1 MNKEE
6 IAGMKTKKEKIGHII
21 RGIFFWMLS
30 LVVIVPFLIVV
41 FNTFKTQPQ
50 AINMELSLPK
60 EWHWENFK
68 TVWEQGDILKSIM
81 NSMIISVSSVVITMV
96 ASSMCAYV
104 ISRNRTRRNRFIYV
118 FFAMGLMVPY
128 SLVTIVKVLRVL
140 HLYNT
145 LPGTILTCVALIM
158 PLSVFLYY
166 GFVTGIPKE
175 LDEAAVMDGAGA
187 VRIFVQVIFPL
198 LKPAT
203 VTVIMINFL
212 NVWNDFQIPLY
223 TLPDPDKA
231 VIVQK
236 VYNFFGTYTA
246 SWNLVSVT
254 ILYAILPILIVYLVG
269 QKYIISGMT
278 AGSVK
283 G

>member
-1 MNKEE
+1 MY
-6 IAGMKTKKEKIGHII
+6 TKKQKRMLLVREVV
-21 RGIFFWMLS
+21 FWLLS
-30 LVVIVPFLIVV
+30 LIIIVPFLIVV
-41 FNTFKTQPQ
+41 FNAFKTKPE
-50 AINMELSLPK
+50 ALNMELSFPTAL
-60 EWHWENFK
+60 HFENFVK
-68 TVWEQGDILKSIM
+68 VWEDADIL
-81 NSMIISVSSVVITMV
+81 NSLKNSLILSVTSVTITVI

-104 ISRNRTRRNRFIYV
+104 ISRYRTRLNRFIYV
-118 FFAMGLMVPY
+118 YFAMGLMVPV
-128 SLVTIVKVLRVL
+128 SMVTIVKVLRTI

-145 LPGTILTCVALIM
+145 LPGTIMVFVALIM

-166 GFVTGIPKE
+166 GFISGIPKE
-175 LDEAAVMDGAGA
+175 LDEAAVIDGAKA
-187 VRIFVQVIFPL
+187 VRIFLQVIFPL

-223 TLPDPDKA
+223 TLADPDKA

-236 VYNFFGTYTA
+236 VYNFYGTYTA

-254 ILYAILPILIVYLVG
+254 ILYAILPILVVYLFG
-269 QKYIISGMT
+269 QKYIISGMV

>member
-1 MNKEE
+1 MRTNKQ
-6 IAGMKTKKEKIGHII
+6 KVQVII
-21 RGIFFWMLS
+21 KGVLFWVLS
-30 LVVIVPFLIVV
+30 LIVIVPFLIVV
-41 FNTFKTQPQ
+41 FNAFKTQPE
-50 AINMELSLPK
+50 AINMALSLPD
-60 EWHWENFK
+60 EWHFENFA
-68 TVWEQGDILKSIM
+68 TVWEDGDILHALK
-81 NSMIISVSSVVITMV
+81 NSLILSVSSVAVTVMC
-96 ASSMCAYV
+96 SSMCAYV
-104 ISRNRTRRNRFIYV
+104 ISRNRTRFNRLIYV
-118 FFAMGLMVPY
+118 FFAMGLMVPV
-128 SLVTIVKVLRVL
+128 SNVTIVKVLRVMG
-140 HLYNT
+140 LYNT
-145 LPGTILTCVALIM
+145 LPGTILVFIALIM

-166 GFVTGIPKE
+166 GFIAGIPRE
-175 LDEAAVMDGAGA
+175 LDEAAIVDGAGA

-254 ILYAILPILIVYLVG
+254 IIYAILPILIVYLFG

>member
-1 MNKEE
+1 
-6 IAGMKTKKEKIGHII
+6 MKTKKQKAGLLLKE
-21 RGIFFWMLS
+21 IFFWVLS
-30 LVVIVPFLIVV
+30 LIVIVPFLIVV
-41 FNTFKTQPQ
+41 FNAFKTKPE
-50 AINMELSLPK
+50 ALNMALSLPT
-60 EWHWENFK
+60 EWHFENLK
-68 TVWEQGDILKSIM
+68 TVWEQGDILKSLG
-81 NSMIISVSSVVITMV
+81 NSLVISVISVSITVV

-104 ISRNRTRRNRFIYV
+104 ISRNRTRTNRFIYTY
-118 FFAMGLMVPY
+118 FAMGLMVPV
-128 SLVTIVKVLRVL
+128 SLVSIVKVLRVL

-145 LPGTILTCVALIM
+145 LPGTILVFIALIM

-166 GFVTGIPKE
+166 GFITGVPQE
-175 LDEAAVMDGAGA
+175 LDEAAVIDGAGA
-187 VRIFVQVIFPL
+187 FRIFTQIIFPL
-198 LKPAT
+198 LKPVT

-236 VYNFFGTYTA
+236 VYNFYGTYTA

-254 ILYAILPILIVYLVG
+254 ILYAILLILAVYIFG
-269 QKYIISGMT
+269 QKYIISGMV

>member
-1 MNKEE
+1 
-6 IAGMKTKKEKIGHII
+6 MKTKKQKIWLVVKELL
-21 RGIFFWMLS
+21 FWVLA

-41 FNTFKTQPQ
+41 FNAFKTKAQS
-50 AINMELSLPK
+50 INMALTLP
-60 EWHWENFK
+60 ETWHFENLK
-68 TVWEQGDILKSIM
+68 TVWEQGNILLSLK
-81 NSMIISVSSVVITMV
+81 NSLIISVSSVVITMV
-96 ASSMCAYV
+96 SSSLCAYV
-104 ISRNRTRRNRFIYV
+104 ISRNRTKLNRFIYV
-118 FFAMGLMVPY
+118 FFAMGLMVPV
-128 SLVTIVKVLRVL
+128 SMVTIVKVLRVV

-145 LPGTILTCVALIM
+145 LFGTILVCVALIM

-166 GFVTGIPKE
+166 GFISGIPKE
-175 LDEAAVMDGAGA
+175 LDEAAIIDGAGA
-187 VRIFVQVIFPL
+187 YRIFFQVVFPL

-203 VTVIMINFL
+203 VTVVMINFL

-223 TLPDPDKA
+223 TLPDPNKA
-231 VIVQK
+231 VIVQR
-236 VYNFFGTYTA
+236 VYNFYGTYTA

-254 ILYAILPILIVYLVG
+254 ILYAILPILIVYLIG

>member
-1 MNKEE
+1 
-6 IAGMKTKKEKIGHII
+6 MKTKKQKAWLCIKEV
-21 RGIFFWMLS
+21 FFWILS
-30 LVVIVPFLIVV
+30 LVIIVPFLIVV
-41 FNTFKTQPQ
+41 FNAFKTKTE
-50 AINMELSLPK
+50 AINMQLTLPT
-60 EWHWENFK
+60 EWHFENLRQ
-68 TVWEQGDILKSIM
+68 VWEQGSILQSLK
-81 NSMIISVSSVVITMV
+81 NSLILSVSSVAITV
-96 ASSMCAYV
+96 VSSSMCAYV
-104 ISRNRTRRNRFIYV
+104 LSRNRTKWNRLLYMY
-118 FFAMGLMVPY
+118 FAMGLMVPV
-128 SLVTIVKVLRVL
+128 SMVTIVKVLRVVN
-140 HLYNT
+140 LYNN
-145 LPGTILTCVALIM
+145 LLGTILVCVALII

-166 GFVTGIPKE
+166 GFITGIPKE
-175 LDEAAVMDGAGA
+175 LDEAAVVDGAGA
-187 VRIFVQVIFPL
+187 LRIFVQVVFPL

-236 VYNFFGTYTA
+236 VYNFYGTYTA

-254 ILYAILPILIVYLVG
+254 IIYAILPILIVYLFG

>member
-1 MNKEE
+1 MY
-6 IAGMKTKKEKIGHII
+6 TKKQKRMLLVREVV
-21 RGIFFWMLS
+21 FWLLS
-30 LVVIVPFLIVV
+30 LIIIVPFLIVV
-41 FNTFKTQPQ
+41 FNAFKTKPE
-50 AINMELSLPK
+50 ALNMELSLPTAL
-60 EWHWENFK
+60 HFENFVK
-68 TVWEQGDILKSIM
+68 VWEDADIL
-81 NSMIISVSSVVITMV
+81 NSLKNSLILSVTSVTITVI

-104 ISRNRTRRNRFIYV
+104 ISRYRTRLNRFIYV
-118 FFAMGLMVPY
+118 YFAMGLMVPV
-128 SLVTIVKVLRVL
+128 SMVTIVKVLRTI

-145 LPGTILTCVALIM
+145 LPGTIMVFVALIM

-166 GFVTGIPKE
+166 GFISGIPKE
-175 LDEAAVMDGAGA
+175 LDEAAVIDGAKA
-187 VRIFVQVIFPL
+187 VRIFLQVIFPL

-223 TLPDPDKA
+223 TLADPDKA

-236 VYNFFGTYTA
+236 VYNFYGTYTA

-254 ILYAILPILIVYLVG
+254 ILYAILPILVVYLFG
-269 QKYIISGMT
+269 QKYIISGMV

>member
-1 MNKEE
+1 
-6 IAGMKTKKEKIGHII
+6 MKTKKQKTLLVIKEIL
-21 RGIFFWMLS
+21 FWILA

-41 FNTFKTQPQ
+41 FNAFKTKPESL
-50 AINMELSLPK
+50 NMALSLPK
-60 EWHWENFK
+60 KWHFENFK
-68 TVWEQGDILKSIM
+68 TVWEQGNILQSLM
-81 NSMIISVSSVVITMV
+81 NSLILSITSVTITML

-104 ISRNRTRRNRFIYV
+104 ICRNRTRLNRFIYV
-118 FFAMGLMVPY
+118 FFAMGLMIPV
-128 SLVTIVKVLRVL
+128 SMVTIVKVLRVI

-145 LPGTILTCVALIM
+145 LPGAILVFVSLIM

-166 GFVTGIPKE
+166 GFITGVPKE
-175 LDEAAVMDGAGA
+175 LDEAAIIDGAGA
-187 VRIFVQVIFPL
+187 YRIFFQVIFPL

-203 VTVIMINFL
+203 MTVIMINFL

-223 TLPDPDKA
+223 TLPDPNKA
-231 VIVQK
+231 VIVQR
-236 VYNFFGTYTA
+236 VYNFYGTYTA

-254 ILYAILPILIVYLVG
+254 ILYAILPILVVYLFG

>member
-1 MNKEE
+1 MT
-6 IAGMKTKKEKIGHII
+6 IT
-21 RGIFFWMLS
+21 
-30 LVVIVPFLIVV
+30 VI
-41 FNTFKTQPQ
+41 
-50 AINMELSLPK
+50 
-60 EWHWENFK
+60 
-68 TVWEQGDILKSIM
+68 
-81 NSMIISVSSVVITMV
+81 

-104 ISRNRTRRNRFIYV
+104 ISRYRTRLNRFIYV
-118 FFAMGLMVPY
+118 YFAMGLMVPV
-128 SLVTIVKVLRVL
+128 SMVTIVKVLRTI

-145 LPGTILTCVALIM
+145 LPGTILVCVALIM

-166 GFVTGIPKE
+166 GFISGIPKE
-175 LDEAAVMDGAGA
+175 LDEAAVIDGAKA
-187 VRIFVQVIFPL
+187 VRIFLQVIFPL

-223 TLPDPDKA
+223 TLADPDKA

-236 VYNFFGTYTA
+236 VYNFYGTYTA

-254 ILYAILPILIVYLVG
+254 ILYAILPILVVYLFG
-269 QKYIISGMT
+269 QKYIISGMV

>member
-1 MNKEE
+1 MY
-6 IAGMKTKKEKIGHII
+6 TKKQKHMLLVREVV
-21 RGIFFWMLS
+21 FWLLS
-30 LVVIVPFLIVV
+30 LIIIVPFLIVV
-41 FNTFKTQPQ
+41 FNAFKTKPE
-50 AINMELSLPK
+50 ALNMELSLPTAL
-60 EWHWENFK
+60 HFENFAK
-68 TVWEQGDILKSIM
+68 VWEDADIL
-81 NSMIISVSSVVITMV
+81 NSLKNSLILSVTSVTITVI

-104 ISRNRTRRNRFIYV
+104 ISRYRTRLNRFIYV
-118 FFAMGLMVPY
+118 YFAMGLMVPV
-128 SLVTIVKVLRVL
+128 SMVTIVKVLRTI

-145 LPGTILTCVALIM
+145 LPGTIMVFVALIM

-166 GFVTGIPKE
+166 GFISGIPKE
-175 LDEAAVMDGAGA
+175 LDEAAVIDGAKA
-187 VRIFVQVIFPL
+187 VRIFLQVIFPL

-223 TLPDPDKA
+223 TLADPDKA

-236 VYNFFGTYTA
+236 VYNFYGTYTA

-254 ILYAILPILIVYLVG
+254 ILYAILPILVVYLFG
-269 QKYIISGMT
+269 QKYIISGMV

>member
-1 MNKEE
+1 MR
-6 IAGMKTKKEKIGHII
+6 TKKQKVQTLIK
-21 RGIFFWMLS
+21 GIFFWVLS

-41 FNTFKTQPQ
+41 FNAFKTQPE
-50 AINMELSLPK
+50 AINMELSLPDV
-60 EWHWENFK
+60 WHFENFA
-68 TVWEQGDILKSIM
+68 TVWEDGNILQSMKNSLILSI
-81 NSMIISVSSVVITMV
+81 SSVAVTV
-96 ASSMCAYV
+96 VCSSMCAYV
-104 ISRNRTRRNRFIYV
+104 ISRNRTKFNRLIYV
-118 FFAMGLMVPY
+118 FFAMGLMVPV
-128 SLVTIVKVLRVL
+128 SNVTIVKVLRVL
-140 HLYNT
+140 NIYNT
-145 LPGTILTCVALIM
+145 LFGTILVFIALIM

-166 GFVTGIPKE
+166 GFIAGIPKE
-175 LDEAAVMDGAGA
+175 LDEAAIVDGAGA
-187 VRIFVQVIFPL
+187 VRIFAQVIFPL

-223 TLPDPDKA
+223 TLPDPSNA

-254 ILYAILPILIVYLVG
+254 IIYAILPILVVYLFG

>member
-1 MNKEE
+1 MR
-6 IAGMKTKKEKIGHII
+6 TKKQKVQVII
-21 RGIFFWMLS
+21 KGVLFWVLS
-30 LVVIVPFLIVV
+30 LIVIVPFLIVV
-41 FNTFKTQPQ
+41 FNAFKTQPE
-50 AINMELSLPK
+50 AINMALSLPD
-60 EWHWENFK
+60 EWHFENFA
-68 TVWEQGDILKSIM
+68 TVWEDGDILHALK
-81 NSMIISVSSVVITMV
+81 NSLILSVSSVAVTV
-96 ASSMCAYV
+96 VCSSMCAYV
-104 ISRNRTRRNRFIYV
+104 ISRNRTRFNRLIYV
-118 FFAMGLMVPY
+118 FFAMGLMVPV
-128 SLVTIVKVLRVL
+128 SNVTIVKVLRVMG
-140 HLYNT
+140 LYNT
-145 LPGTILTCVALIM
+145 LPGTILVFIALIM

-166 GFVTGIPKE
+166 GFIAGIPRE
-175 LDEAAVMDGAGA
+175 LDEAAIVDGAGA

-254 ILYAILPILIVYLVG
+254 IIYAILPILIVYLFG

>member
-1 MNKEE
+1 MR
-6 IAGMKTKKEKIGHII
+6 TKKQKVQVII
-21 RGIFFWMLS
+21 KGIFFWVLS
-30 LVVIVPFLIVV
+30 LIVIVPFLIVV
-41 FNTFKTQPQ
+41 FNAFKTQPE
-50 AINMELSLPK
+50 AINMALSLPD
-60 EWHWENFK
+60 EWHFENFA
-68 TVWEQGDILKSIM
+68 TVWEDGDILHALK
-81 NSMIISVSSVVITMV
+81 NSLILSVSSVAVTV
-96 ASSMCAYV
+96 VCSSMCAYV
-104 ISRNRTRRNRFIYV
+104 ISRNRTRFNRLIYV
-118 FFAMGLMVPY
+118 FFAMGLMVPV
-128 SLVTIVKVLRVL
+128 SNVTIVKVLRVMG
-140 HLYNT
+140 LYNT
-145 LPGTILTCVALIM
+145 LPGTILVFIALIM

-166 GFVTGIPKE
+166 GFIAGITRE
-175 LDEAAVMDGAGA
+175 LDEAAIVDGAGA

-254 ILYAILPILIVYLVG
+254 IIYAILPILIVYLFG

>member
-1 MNKEE
+1 MY
-6 IAGMKTKKEKIGHII
+6 TKKQKRMLLVREVV
-21 RGIFFWMLS
+21 FWLLS
-30 LVVIVPFLIVV
+30 LIIIVPFLIVV
-41 FNTFKTQPQ
+41 FNAFKTKPE
-50 AINMELSLPK
+50 ALNMELSIPTAL
-60 EWHWENFK
+60 HFENFAK
-68 TVWEQGDILKSIM
+68 VWEDADIL
-81 NSMIISVSSVVITMV
+81 NSLKNSLILSVTSVTITVI

-104 ISRNRTRRNRFIYV
+104 ISRYRTRLNRFIYV
-118 FFAMGLMVPY
+118 YFAMGLMVPV
-128 SLVTIVKVLRVL
+128 SMVTIVKVLRTI

-145 LPGTILTCVALIM
+145 LPGTIMVFVALIM

-166 GFVTGIPKE
+166 GFISGIPKE
-175 LDEAAVMDGAGA
+175 LDEAAVIDGAKA
-187 VRIFVQVIFPL
+187 VRIFLQVIFPL

-223 TLPDPDKA
+223 TLADPDKA

-236 VYNFFGTYTA
+236 VYNFYGTYTA

-254 ILYAILPILIVYLVG
+254 ILYAILPILVVYLFG
-269 QKYIISGMT
+269 QKYIISGMV

>member
-1 MNKEE
+1 MRTNKQ
-6 IAGMKTKKEKIGHII
+6 KVQVII
-21 RGIFFWMLS
+21 KGVLFWVLS
-30 LVVIVPFLIVV
+30 LIVIVPFLIVV
-41 FNTFKTQPQ
+41 FNAFKTQPE
-50 AINMELSLPK
+50 AINMALSLPD
-60 EWHWENFK
+60 EWHFENFA
-68 TVWEQGDILKSIM
+68 TVWEDGDILHALK
-81 NSMIISVSSVVITMV
+81 NSLILSVSSVAVTVMC
-96 ASSMCAYV
+96 SSMCAYV
-104 ISRNRTRRNRFIYV
+104 ISRNRTRFNRLIYV
-118 FFAMGLMVPY
+118 FFAMGLMVPV
-128 SLVTIVKVLRVL
+128 SNVTIVKVLRVMG
-140 HLYNT
+140 LYNT
-145 LPGTILTCVALIM
+145 LPGTILVFIALIM

-166 GFVTGIPKE
+166 GFISGIPRE
-175 LDEAAVMDGAGA
+175 LDEAAIVDGTGA

-198 LKPAT
+198 LKPVT

-254 ILYAILPILIVYLVG
+254 IIYAILPILIVYLFG

>member
-1 MNKEE
+1 MR
-6 IAGMKTKKEKIGHII
+6 TKKQKVQVII
-21 RGIFFWMLS
+21 KGVLFWVLS
-30 LVVIVPFLIVV
+30 LIVIVPFLIVV
-41 FNTFKTQPQ
+41 FNAFKTQPE
-50 AINMELSLPK
+50 AINMELSLPD
-60 EWHWENFK
+60 EWHFENFAK
-68 TVWEQGDILKSIM
+68 VWEDGDILHALK
-81 NSMIISVSSVVITMV
+81 NSLILSVSSVAVTV
-96 ASSMCAYV
+96 VCSSMCAYV
-104 ISRNRTRRNRFIYV
+104 ISRNRTKFNRLIYV
-118 FFAMGLMVPY
+118 FFAMGLMVPV
-128 SLVTIVKVLRVL
+128 SNVTIVKVLRVMG
-140 HLYNT
+140 LYNT
-145 LPGTILTCVALIM
+145 LPGTILVFIALIM

-166 GFVTGIPKE
+166 GFISGIPRE
-175 LDEAAVMDGAGA
+175 LDEAAIVDGAGA

-254 ILYAILPILIVYLVG
+254 IIYAILPILIVYLFG

>member
-1 MNKEE
+1 MR
-6 IAGMKTKKEKIGHII
+6 TKKQKVQTLIK
-21 RGIFFWMLS
+21 GIFFWVLS

-41 FNTFKTQPQ
+41 FNAFKTQPE
-50 AINMELSLPK
+50 AINMELSLPDV
-60 EWHWENFK
+60 WHFENFA
-68 TVWEQGDILKSIM
+68 TVWEDGNILQSMK
-81 NSMIISVSSVVITMV
+81 NSLILSVSSVAVTV
-96 ASSMCAYV
+96 VCSSMCAYV
-104 ISRNRTRRNRFIYV
+104 ISRNRTKFNRLIYV
-118 FFAMGLMVPY
+118 FFAMGLMVPV
-128 SLVTIVKVLRVL
+128 SNVTIVKVLRVL
-140 HLYNT
+140 NIYNT
-145 LPGTILTCVALIM
+145 LFGTILVFIALIM

-166 GFVTGIPKE
+166 GFIAGIPRE
-175 LDEAAVMDGAGA
+175 LDEAAIVDGAGA
-187 VRIFVQVIFPL
+187 VRIFAQVIFPL

-223 TLPDPDKA
+223 TLPDPSNA

-254 ILYAILPILIVYLVG
+254 IIYAILPILVVYLFG

>member
-1 MNKEE
+1 MR
-6 IAGMKTKKEKIGHII
+6 TKKQKLQLII
-21 RGIFFWMLS
+21 KGIFFWVLS
-30 LVVIVPFLIVV
+30 FIVIVPFLIVV
-41 FNTFKTQPQ
+41 FNAFKTQPE
-50 AINMELSLPK
+50 AINMALSLPD
-60 EWHWENFK
+60 EWHFENFA
-68 TVWEQGDILKSIM
+68 TVWEDGDILHALK
-81 NSMIISVSSVVITMV
+81 NSLILSVSSVAVTVMC
-96 ASSMCAYV
+96 SSMCAYA
-104 ISRNRTRRNRFIYV
+104 ISRNRTRFNRLIYV
-118 FFAMGLMVPY
+118 FFAMGLMVPV
-128 SLVTIVKVLRVL
+128 SNVTIVKVLRVMG
-140 HLYNT
+140 LYNT
-145 LPGTILTCVALIM
+145 LPGTILVFIALIM

-166 GFVTGIPKE
+166 GFIAGIPRE
-175 LDEAAVMDGAGA
+175 LDEAAIVDGAGA

-254 ILYAILPILIVYLVG
+254 IIYAILPILIVYLFG

>member
-1 MNKEE
+1 MY
-6 IAGMKTKKEKIGHII
+6 TKKQKRMLLVREVV
-21 RGIFFWMLS
+21 FWLLS
-30 LVVIVPFLIVV
+30 LIIIVPFLIVV
-41 FNTFKTQPQ
+41 FNAFKTKPE
-50 AINMELSLPK
+50 ALNMELSLPTAL
-60 EWHWENFK
+60 HFENFAK
-68 TVWEQGDILKSIM
+68 VWEDADIL
-81 NSMIISVSSVVITMV
+81 NSLKNSLILSVTSVTITVI

-104 ISRNRTRRNRFIYV
+104 ISRYRTRLNRFIYV
-118 FFAMGLMVPY
+118 YFAMGLMVPV
-128 SLVTIVKVLRVL
+128 SMVTIVKVLRTI

-145 LPGTILTCVALIM
+145 LPGTILVCVALIM

-166 GFVTGIPKE
+166 GFISGIPKE
-175 LDEAAVMDGAGA
+175 LDAAAVIDGAKA

-223 TLPDPDKA
+223 TLADPDKA

-236 VYNFFGTYTA
+236 VYNFYGTYTA

-254 ILYAILPILIVYLVG
+254 ILYAILPILVVYLFG
-269 QKYIISGMT
+269 QKYIISGMV

>member
-1 MNKEE
+1 
-6 IAGMKTKKEKIGHII
+6 MKTKKQQAGLLLKE
-21 RGIFFWMLS
+21 IFFWVLS
-30 LVVIVPFLIVV
+30 LIVIVPFLIVV
-41 FNTFKTQPQ
+41 FNAFKTKPE
-50 AINMELSLPK
+50 ALNMALSLPT
-60 EWHWENFK
+60 EWHFENLK
-68 TVWEQGDILKSIM
+68 TVWEQGDILKSLG
-81 NSMIISVSSVVITMV
+81 NSLVISVISVSITVV

-104 ISRNRTRRNRFIYV
+104 ISRNRTRTNRFIYTY
-118 FFAMGLMVPY
+118 FAMGLMVPV
-128 SLVTIVKVLRVL
+128 SLVSIVKVLRVL

-145 LPGTILTCVALIM
+145 LPGTILVFIALIM

-166 GFVTGIPKE
+166 GFITGVPQE
-175 LDEAAVMDGAGA
+175 LDEAAVIDGAGA
-187 VRIFVQVIFPL
+187 FRIFTQIIFPL
-198 LKPAT
+198 LKPVT

-236 VYNFFGTYTA
+236 VYNFYGTYTA

-254 ILYAILPILIVYLVG
+254 ILYAILPILAVYIFG
-269 QKYIISGMT
+269 QKYIISGMV

>member
-1 MNKEE
+1 MRTNKQ
-6 IAGMKTKKEKIGHII
+6 KVQVII
-21 RGIFFWMLS
+21 KGVLFWVLS
-30 LVVIVPFLIVV
+30 LIVIVPFLIVV
-41 FNTFKTQPQ
+41 FNAFKTQPE
-50 AINMELSLPK
+50 AINMALSLPD
-60 EWHWENFK
+60 EWHFENFA
-68 TVWEQGDILKSIM
+68 TVWEDGDILHALK
-81 NSMIISVSSVVITMV
+81 NSLILSVSSVAVTV
-96 ASSMCAYV
+96 VCSSMCAYV
-104 ISRNRTRRNRFIYV
+104 ISRNRTRFNRLIYV
-118 FFAMGLMVPY
+118 FFAMGLMVPV
-128 SLVTIVKVLRVL
+128 SNVTIVKVLRVMG
-140 HLYNT
+140 LYNT
-145 LPGTILTCVALIM
+145 LPGTILVFIALIM

-166 GFVTGIPKE
+166 GFIAGIPRE
-175 LDEAAVMDGAGA
+175 LDEAAIVDGAGA

-254 ILYAILPILIVYLVG
+254 IIYAILPILIVYLFG

>member
-1 MNKEE
+1 MY
-6 IAGMKTKKEKIGHII
+6 TKKQKRMLLVREVV
-21 RGIFFWMLS
+21 FWLLS
-30 LVVIVPFLIVV
+30 LIIIVPFLIVV
-41 FNTFKTQPQ
+41 FNAFKTKPE
-50 AINMELSLPK
+50 ALNMELSLPAAL
-60 EWHWENFK
+60 HFENFVK
-68 TVWEQGDILKSIM
+68 VWEDADIL
-81 NSMIISVSSVVITMV
+81 NSLKNSLILSVTSVTITVI

-104 ISRNRTRRNRFIYV
+104 ISRYRTRLNRFIYV
-118 FFAMGLMVPY
+118 YFAMGLMVPV
-128 SLVTIVKVLRVL
+128 SMVTIVKVLRTI

-145 LPGTILTCVALIM
+145 LPGTIMVFVALIM

-166 GFVTGIPKE
+166 GFISGIPKE
-175 LDEAAVMDGAGA
+175 LDEAAVIDGAKA

-223 TLPDPDKA
+223 TLADPDKA

-236 VYNFFGTYTA
+236 VYNFYGTYTA

-254 ILYAILPILIVYLVG
+254 ILYAILPILVVYLFG
-269 QKYIISGMT
+269 QKYIISGMV

>member
-1 MNKEE
+1 MR
-6 IAGMKTKKEKIGHII
+6 TKKQKVQVII
-21 RGIFFWMLS
+21 KGGLFWILS
-30 LVVIVPFLIVV
+30 LIVIVPFLIVV
-41 FNTFKTQPQ
+41 FNAFKTQPE
-50 AINMELSLPK
+50 AINMALSLPD
-60 EWHWENFK
+60 EWHFENFA
-68 TVWEQGDILKSIM
+68 TVWEDGDILHALK
-81 NSMIISVSSVVITMV
+81 NSLILSVSSVAVTVMC
-96 ASSMCAYV
+96 SSMCAYV
-104 ISRNRTRRNRFIYV
+104 ISRNRTRFNRLIYV
-118 FFAMGLMVPY
+118 FFAMGLMVPV
-128 SLVTIVKVLRVL
+128 SNVTIVKVLRVMG
-140 HLYNT
+140 LYNT
-145 LPGTILTCVALIM
+145 LPGTILVFIALIM

-166 GFVTGIPKE
+166 GFISGIPRE
-175 LDEAAVMDGAGA
+175 LDEAAIVDGAGA

-254 ILYAILPILIVYLVG
+254 IIYAILPILIVYLFG

>member
-1 MNKEE
+1 MR
-6 IAGMKTKKEKIGHII
+6 TKKQKLHLII
-21 RGIFFWMLS
+21 KGIFFWVLS
-30 LVVIVPFLIVV
+30 LIVIVPFLIVV
-41 FNTFKTQPQ
+41 FNAFKTQPE
-50 AINMELSLPK
+50 AINMALSLPD
-60 EWHWENFK
+60 EWHFENFA
-68 TVWEQGDILKSIM
+68 TVWEDGDILHALK
-81 NSMIISVSSVVITMV
+81 NSLILSVSSVAVTV
-96 ASSMCAYV
+96 VCSSMCAYV
-104 ISRNRTRRNRFIYV
+104 ISRNRTRFNRLIYV
-118 FFAMGLMVPY
+118 FFAMGLMVPV
-128 SLVTIVKVLRVL
+128 SNVTIVKVLRVMG
-140 HLYNT
+140 LYNT
-145 LPGTILTCVALIM
+145 LPGTILVFIALIM

-166 GFVTGIPKE
+166 GFIAGIPRE
-175 LDEAAVMDGAGA
+175 LDEAAIVDGAGA

-254 ILYAILPILIVYLVG
+254 IIYAILPILIVYLFG

>member
-1 MNKEE
+1 MR
-6 IAGMKTKKEKIGHII
+6 TKKQKVQVII
-21 RGIFFWMLS
+21 KGGLFWVLS
-30 LVVIVPFLIVV
+30 LIVIVPFLIVV
-41 FNTFKTQPQ
+41 FNAFKTQPE
-50 AINMELSLPK
+50 AINMELSLPN
-60 EWHWENFK
+60 EWHFENFA
-68 TVWEQGDILKSIM
+68 TVWEDGDILHALK
-81 NSMIISVSSVVITMV
+81 NSLILSVSSVAVTV
-96 ASSMCAYV
+96 VCSSMCAYV
-104 ISRNRTRRNRFIYV
+104 ISRNRTRFNRLIYV
-118 FFAMGLMVPY
+118 FFAMGLMVPV
-128 SLVTIVKVLRVL
+128 SNVTIVKVLRVMG
-140 HLYNT
+140 LYNT
-145 LPGTILTCVALIM
+145 LPGTILVFIALIM

-166 GFVTGIPKE
+166 GFIAGIPRE
-175 LDEAAVMDGAGA
+175 LDEAAIVDGAGA

-254 ILYAILPILIVYLVG
+254 IIYAILPILIVYLFG

>member
-1 MNKEE
+1 MTMNK
-6 IAGMKTKKEKIGHII
+6 KKIGRIVK
-21 RGIFFWMLS
+21 GVFFWLLS
-30 LVVIVPFLIVV
+30 LIVIVPFLIVV
-41 FNTFKTQPQ
+41 FNAFKTKP
-50 AINMELSLPK
+50 ESLTMQLTLPT
-60 EWHWENFK
+60 EWHFENFK
-68 TVWEQGDILKSIM
+68 TVWEQGDILHSMK
-81 NSMIISVSSVVITMV
+81 NSFVLSTSAVVLTVIS
-96 ASSMCAYV
+96 SSMCAFV
-104 ISRNRTRRNRFIYV
+104 ISRYRSKRNRLVYLY
-118 FFAMGLMVPY
+118 FAMGLMVPV

-145 LPGTILTCVALIM
+145 LPGTILTETALIM

-166 GFVTGIPKE
+166 GFTTGVPKE
-175 LDEAAVMDGAGA
+175 LDEAALIDGAGA
-187 VRIFVQVIFPL
+187 LRIFVQVIFPL

-212 NVWNDFQIPLY
+212 NVWNDFSLPLY
-223 TLPDPDKA
+223 TLPDPNKA
-231 VIVQK
+231 VIVQR
-236 VYNFFGTYTA
+236 VYNFYGTYTA

-254 ILYAILPILIVYLVG
+254 ILYAILPILVVYIFG

>member
-1 MNKEE
+1 MY
-6 IAGMKTKKEKIGHII
+6 TKKQKRMLLVREVV
-21 RGIFFWMLS
+21 FWLLS
-30 LVVIVPFLIVV
+30 LIIIVPFLIVV
-41 FNTFKTQPQ
+41 FNAFKTKPE
-50 AINMELSLPK
+50 ALNMELSLPAAL
-60 EWHWENFK
+60 HFENFVK
-68 TVWEQGDILKSIM
+68 VWEDADIL
-81 NSMIISVSSVVITMV
+81 NSLKNSLILSVTSVTITVI

-104 ISRNRTRRNRFIYV
+104 ISRYRTRLNRFIYV
-118 FFAMGLMVPY
+118 YFAMGLMVPV
-128 SLVTIVKVLRVL
+128 SMVTIVKVLRTI

-145 LPGTILTCVALIM
+145 LPGTILVCVALIM

-166 GFVTGIPKE
+166 GFISGIPKE
-175 LDEAAVMDGAGA
+175 LDEAAVIDGAKA
-187 VRIFVQVIFPL
+187 IRIFVQVIFPL

-236 VYNFFGTYTA
+236 VYNFYGTYTA

-254 ILYAILPILIVYLVG
+254 ILYAILPILVVYLFG
-269 QKYIISGMT
+269 QKYIISGMV

>member
-1 MNKEE
+1 MR
-6 IAGMKTKKEKIGHII
+6 TKKQKLQLII
-21 RGIFFWMLS
+21 KGIFFWVLS
-30 LVVIVPFLIVV
+30 LIVIVPFLIVV
-41 FNTFKTQPQ
+41 FNAFKTQPE
-50 AINMELSLPK
+50 AINMALSLPD
-60 EWHWENFK
+60 EWHFENFA
-68 TVWEQGDILKSIM
+68 TVWEDGDILHALK
-81 NSMIISVSSVVITMV
+81 NSLILSVSSVAVTV
-96 ASSMCAYV
+96 VCSSMCAYV
-104 ISRNRTRRNRFIYV
+104 ISRNRTRFNRLIYV
-118 FFAMGLMVPY
+118 FFAMGLMVPV
-128 SLVTIVKVLRVL
+128 SNVTIVKVLRVMG
-140 HLYNT
+140 LYNT
-145 LPGTILTCVALIM
+145 LPGTILVFIALIM

-166 GFVTGIPKE
+166 GFIAGIPRE
-175 LDEAAVMDGAGA
+175 LDEAAIVDGAGA

-254 ILYAILPILIVYLVG
+254 IIYAILPILIVYLFG

>member
-1 MNKEE
+1 MY
-6 IAGMKTKKEKIGHII
+6 TKKQKRMLLVREVV
-21 RGIFFWMLS
+21 FWLLS
-30 LVVIVPFLIVV
+30 LIIIVPFLIVV
-41 FNTFKTQPQ
+41 FNAFKTKPE
-50 AINMELSLPK
+50 ALNMELSIPTAL
-60 EWHWENFK
+60 HFENFAK
-68 TVWEQGDILKSIM
+68 VWEDADIL
-81 NSMIISVSSVVITMV
+81 NSLKNSLILSVTSVTITVI

-104 ISRNRTRRNRFIYV
+104 ISRYRTRLNRFIYV
-118 FFAMGLMVPY
+118 YFAMGLMVPV
-128 SLVTIVKVLRVL
+128 SMVTIVKVLRTI

-145 LPGTILTCVALIM
+145 LPGTIMVFVALIM

-166 GFVTGIPKE
+166 GFISGIPKE
-175 LDEAAVMDGAGA
+175 LDEAAVIDGAKA
-187 VRIFVQVIFPL
+187 VRIFLQVIFPL

-236 VYNFFGTYTA
+236 VYNFYGTYTA

-254 ILYAILPILIVYLVG
+254 ILYAILPILVVYLFG
-269 QKYIISGMT
+269 QKYIISGMV